1 MIYMA
6 PRKIADTSPHYGYI
20 ATPAGQV
27 GVTHLTRPWCLD
39 NQVFTRKF
47 EPVRFARYL
56 RLTLP
61 YRGWCKFVVCPD
73 VVGDAEATDRQH
85 PHWRDLIRALGYP
98 AAYAAQDG
106 CAEVPDC
113 DALFIG
119 GSTEWKTSQAAIRL
133 IEDAKARGLW
143 VHVGR
148 VNTPG
153 RLSACRVWGVDSVD
167 GTTIA
172 IAEKNTIKVNAW
184 MNQGM
189 IL

>member
-1 MIYMA
+1 MA
-6 PRKIADTSPHYGYI
+6 PRRIADTSPHYGYI
-20 ATPAGQV
+20 ATPHGQV
-27 GVTHLTRPWCLD
+27 GVAHLTRTWCLD
-39 NQVFTRKF
+39 NQVFTGKF
-47 EPVRFARYL
+47 DPLRFSRYL
-56 RLTLP
+56 RLALP
-61 YRGWCKFVVCPD
+61 YRKWCRFVVCPD
-73 VVGDAEATDRQH
+73 VVGDADATDRQFA
-85 PHWRDLIRALGYP
+85 HWRDLVRAHRYP

-106 CAEVPDC
+106 CTEVPDC

-119 GSTEWKTSQAAIRL
+119 GSTEWKMGNAAIAL
-133 IEDAKARGLW
+133 IETAKARGVW

-153 RLSACRVWGVDSVD
+153 RLTACRVLGVDSVD

-184 MNQGM
+184 MNQGI